1 MSGFVFLAVENVIP
15 PDHPVAFL
23 AIPIGLLFLSGS
35 IILLLWSNYGI
46 RKAGAIYGTAFFG
59 FAFLLGIFWWFGA
72 PGILPGLGISHLP
85 GQPGDYYAEEWF
97 AFEAGSERA
106 EYFPAATELE
116 GYEPVQEY
124 AGFGDVSEEEAQT
137 DPGFA
142 NLAGS
147 AQQASDAMLAQFLP
161 ADENGVLQI
170 GVERRQGF
178 EEDAE
183 AGEPSGA
190 AARAQPFFAAEP
202 VGDVLLKES
211 PETGVLLATQ
221 EFQAFATYTDADGI
235 PLEPVPVGE
244 PMNWY
249 AFFDPGA
256 EWFPSALWTG
266 LALLGFI
273 LSLLAL
279 DRLEARDQRLLAVEA
294 EEPEDLE
301 VPIAR

>member
-1 MSGFVFLAVENVIP
+1 MTEFVFLAVENVIP
-15 PDHPVAFL
+15 PDHPVALL
-23 AIPIGLLFLSGS
+23 AIPIGLMFLSGS

-59 FAFLLGIFWWFGA
+59 FAFLIGIFWWFGA

-85 GQPGDYYAEEWF
+85 GQPGDHYAAEWF

-106 EYFPAATELE
+106 EFFPGATELD
-116 GYEPVQEY
+116 GYQPVLEY
-124 AGFGDVSEEEAQT
+124 AGFADVPEEEAQE

-147 AQQASDAMLAQFLP
+147 AQQAADAMVAQFLP
-161 ADENGVLQI
+161 VNEDGVLQI
-170 GVERRQGF
+170 GVERRQRF
-178 EEDAE
+178 EEDAA
-183 AGEPSGA
+183 AGEPEGA
-190 AARAQPFFAAEP
+190 EGRAVPFYSAEP
-202 VGDVLLKES
+202 VGEVMLREG

-256 EWFPSALWTG
+256 EWFPSALWSG
-266 LALLGFI
+266 IALLGFI
-273 LSLLAL
+273 LCLLAL
-279 DRLEARDQRLLAVEA
+279 DRLEARDKRLLAVEA